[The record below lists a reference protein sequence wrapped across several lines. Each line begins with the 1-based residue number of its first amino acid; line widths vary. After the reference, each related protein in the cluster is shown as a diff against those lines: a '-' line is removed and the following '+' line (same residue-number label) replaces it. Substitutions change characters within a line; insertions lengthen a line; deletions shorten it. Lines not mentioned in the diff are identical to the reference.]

1 MKQKYKVSCH
11 SREMESTDEDVHLKV
26 KKKVERKVDE
36 TPAEEKDAT
45 HS

>member
-1 MKQKYKVSCH
+1 
-11 SREMESTDEDVHLKV
+11 MESTDEDVHLKV
-26 KKKVERKVDE
+26 KKKKVGRKVDE